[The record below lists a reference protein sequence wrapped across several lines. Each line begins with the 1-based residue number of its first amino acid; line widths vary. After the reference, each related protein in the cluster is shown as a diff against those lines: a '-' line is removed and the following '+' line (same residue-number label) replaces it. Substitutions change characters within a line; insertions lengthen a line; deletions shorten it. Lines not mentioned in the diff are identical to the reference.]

1 MAEHSSK
8 RPGQLMPTGPD
19 HAPGDRSVTSLGAAG
34 QICPNDAQD
43 RGNQPEPKLDRPM
56 TIAEVARHYRMS
68 ERTVRRRIK
77 DGTLQK
83 ELGQGRLVRIS
94 VEQLRKLSK
103 GY

>member
-1 MAEHSSK
+1 MAGS
-8 RPGQLMPTGPD
+8 LYMPSPYYTP
-19 HAPGDRSVTSLGAAG
+19 ASEAFCNYDRKALREQSQSDISYS
-34 QICPNDAQD
+34 QNS
-43 RGNQPEPKLDRPM
+43 PELERPM

-103 GY
+103 CC

>member
-1 MAEHSSK
+1 MSTIPKDEGQPGHS
-8 RPGQLMPTGPD
+8 
-19 HAPGDRSVTSLGAAG
+19 HAHGDKTARSLGAAG
-34 QICPNDAQD
+34 QIGRNNVQDQGND
-43 RGNQPEPKLDRPM
+43 PEPKLDRPM